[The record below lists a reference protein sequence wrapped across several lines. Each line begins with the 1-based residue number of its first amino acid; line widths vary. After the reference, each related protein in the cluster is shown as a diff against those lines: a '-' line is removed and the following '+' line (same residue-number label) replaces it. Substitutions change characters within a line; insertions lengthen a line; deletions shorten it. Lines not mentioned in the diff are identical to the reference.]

1 MKQFSLLLATAV
13 FFTAAGFLWGQQS
26 QQEPAATLKNQLT
39 TSQPDKNNINIKN
52 PAVQHKVTQPTATV
66 TPITATQEKCMPA
79 SNREGKGFINEADLN
94 QITTLLNKLPTKKE
108 RADALNALFE
118 NNQRTP
124 EVDSDSAVEIS
135 DFFHREKNLEAFIPQ
150 QISCHSN
157 LCQVDLPAVDASDI
171 NHLME
176 TLSSQLNEQ
185 KLKASHILLADDAS
199 HGSTKLY
206 VSLLPDESQ
215 GSTEQQ

>member
-26 QQEPAATLKNQLT
+26 QQKPAVTLPQTNQLT
-39 TSQPDKNNINIKN
+39 TNQPDKNNINIKS
-52 PAVQHKVTQPTATV
+52 PSAQHKVTQPIATV
-66 TPITATQEKCMPA
+66 TPVTTQNECMPA
-79 SNREGKGFINEADLN
+79 SNRKGKGFISEADLN
-94 QITTLLNKLPTKKE
+94 QITTLLNKLSTKEE
-108 RADALNALFE
+108 RADTLHALFE
-118 NNQRTP
+118 NNRRTP
-124 EVDSDSAVEIS
+124 EVDSDSAVAIS

-206 VSLLPDESQ
+206 VSLLPGESQ
-215 GSTEQQ
+215 GFTEQ